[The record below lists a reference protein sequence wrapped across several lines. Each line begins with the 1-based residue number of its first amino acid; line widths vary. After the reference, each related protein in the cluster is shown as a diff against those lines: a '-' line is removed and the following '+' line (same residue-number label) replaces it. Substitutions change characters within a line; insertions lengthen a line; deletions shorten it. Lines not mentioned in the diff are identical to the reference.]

1 MKTAPLTAVTIIKG
15 PVRDWRNASIK
26 GDYVTQIP
34 EKLYFKIG
42 EVASLTNVRPYV
54 LRYWESE
61 FSIIHPKKSLSK
73 QRVYTRSD
81 VEMILEIKK
90 LLYKEKYTLQGAKK
104 KIKEIMAEK
113 ARQMDL
119 VFKDEKFQNAIRT
132 VKKELHTIK
141 KILS

>member
-1 MKTAPLTAVTIIKG
+1 M
-15 PVRDWRNASIK
+15 
-26 GDYVTQIP
+26 TQIP